1 MEKQGINQL
10 LLELNENLKK
20 NYCATEITPYLIV
33 DPKKNLFV
41 KLYDTICDACN
52 ETENF
57 AWYPL
62 NTIITLNNKTNRSTG
77 ITCRDCKKRD
87 CKTEGCVI
95 SLRIDLSQN
104 TRFSK
109 INKLEIINI

>member
-1 MEKQGINQL
+1 VLQKF
-10 LLELNENLKK
+10 
-20 NYCATEITPYLIV
+20 TTYLII

-62 NTIITLNNKTNRSTG
+62 NTIITLNTRENRPAGIICRNCKTRN
-77 ITCRDCKKRD
+77 CN
-87 CKTEGCVI
+87 TEGCVI
-95 SLRIDLSQN
+95 SLRIDLHTKYS
-104 TRFSK
+104 FYK
-109 INKLEIINI
+109 INKLEIIFIFKTMKNH

>member
-1 MEKQGINQL
+1 MENQKINEL
-10 LLELNENLKK
+10 LAELNENLKL
-20 NYCATEITPYLIV
+20 NCCAKEITPQLII
-33 DPKKNLFV
+33 DPKKSLFV

-57 AWYPL
+57 ALYPL
-62 NTIITLNNKTNRSTG
+62 HSIIHLNNKTNRPSG
-77 ITCRDCKKRD
+77 IICRDCKEQG

-95 SLRIDLSQN
+95 SLRINSRGN

-109 INKLEIINI
+109 INKLEIIAI